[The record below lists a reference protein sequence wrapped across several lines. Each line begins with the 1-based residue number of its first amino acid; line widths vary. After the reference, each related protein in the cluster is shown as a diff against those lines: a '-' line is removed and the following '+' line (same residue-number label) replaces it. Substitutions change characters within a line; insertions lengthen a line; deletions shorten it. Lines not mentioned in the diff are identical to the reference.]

1 MKRQGE
7 LLIIKL
13 DRLDMSINDAKR
25 ELKRSKRRILAE
37 GEVTGHMHELNTG
50 KVFKSQR
57 GIWQEKSDT
66 QYFNVKRGMV
76 ATLTHPEHKSL
87 TFEEGIYK
95 VITQREYTEK
105 GIQRVR
111 D

>member
-13 DRLDMSINDAKR
+13 DKLDMGISKAKSS
-25 ELKRSKRRILAE
+25 LKRAKRRILAE
-37 GEVTGHMHELNTG
+37 GEVTGHLHELNAG
-50 KVFKSQR
+50 KVFKIHTFF
-57 GIWQEKSDT
+57 GINHDT
-66 QYFNVKRGMV
+66 QYFNVKRGVV
-76 ATLTHPEHKSL
+76 ATLTHPEHKPL
-87 TFEEGIYK
+87 TFDKGIYK